1 MTHPLK
7 QPLLALQQRLTA
19 VIGTDISTPRA
30 RRAAWWH
37 FQLMDHAFLRIW
49 WKNLGQVAPGV
60 WRSNQPAVAD
70 LERMAAQGLKT
81 VVNLRG
87 ATEQSYWLFER
98 EACARLGLT
107 LIDLK
112 LAAKR
117 PPTRAQLQE
126 LIRILDTAEQP
137 MLIHCKSG
145 ADRTGLAAAVWRLAK
160 SGDSAARAGEELS
173 FRYLH
178 LKRERAGVQDQVIR
192 TYQREGEARGIPF
205 RAWAADHYDPA
216 VVQADF
222 ARYLKGAAG

>member
-7 QPLLALQQRLTA
+7 QPLLALQRRLTA
-19 VIGTDISTPRA
+19 AIGTDISTPNA
-30 RRAAWWH
+30 RRAARWH

-49 WKNLGQVAPGV
+49 WKNLGQIAPGV

-81 VVNLRG
+81 VINLRG

-117 PPTRAQLQE
+117 PPTRAQMQV
-126 LIRILDTAEQP
+126 LIRILDTAEAP

-160 SGDSAARAGEELS
+160 SGDTAAQALEQLS

-192 TYQREGEARGIPF
+192 SYQRDAEPLGIPF
-205 RAWAADHYDPA
+205 RTWVAESYDPEA
-216 VVQADF
+216 VQADF
-222 ARYLKGAAG
+222 ARFLKGAA